1 MAAVLLTGI
10 DIADMH
16 LDDGSGDG
24 GDSIVDSHAG
34 VAVATGVE
42 DDALGGKTHL
52 VQAVDNL
59 TLYVALEITY
69 LYIRKT
75 PSERVHHLLHSG
87 VSIDGRLTLAGEVQ
101 IRSVYDFNMFHYS
114 A

>member
-24 GDSIVDSHAG
+24 GDGIVDGHAG
-34 VAVATGVE
+34 VAVAPGVE
-42 DDALGGKTHL
+42 DDALGGEPHL

-59 TLYVALEITY
+59 TLDVALVVAY

-75 PSERVHHLLHSG
+75 PSECVHHLLHSG
-87 VSIDGRLTLAGEVQ
+87 VSIDGRLALAGEVQ
-101 IRSVYDFNMFHYS
+101 IRSVDDFDMFHG
-114 A
+114 